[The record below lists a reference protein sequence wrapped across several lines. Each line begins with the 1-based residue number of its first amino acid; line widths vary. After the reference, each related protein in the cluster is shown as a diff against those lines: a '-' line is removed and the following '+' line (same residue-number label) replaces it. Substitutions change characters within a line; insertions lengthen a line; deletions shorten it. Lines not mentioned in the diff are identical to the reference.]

1 MAPITSPR
9 QVCYNPNN
17 RLVISSQHCPAA
29 VFVLRTSPRQACS
42 LVCADGLPGLCRIA
56 RLRVAA
62 QLILSI
68 LPVPPGFGLLR
79 NSTPWQASLWL
90 SPISAPVFADGLP
103 GRKKG
108 NQISLVA
115 FVKPGGADVDCSA
128 LKFSSKNAVN
138 PSFTLNIGTLWH
150 NVTRLPALIFWGING
165 ENHRL
170 RGKNGEF

>member
-1 MAPITSPR
+1 
-9 QVCYNPNN
+9 
-17 RLVISSQHCPAA
+17 
-29 VFVLRTSPRQACS
+29 
-42 LVCADGLPGLCRIA
+42 
-56 RLRVAA
+56 
-62 QLILSI
+62 
-68 LPVPPGFGLLR
+68 LLR
-79 NSTPWQASLWL
+79 NSSGFVILRRDKPPWQASLWQ

-150 NVTRLPALIFWGING
+150 NVTRLPASIFGGING

-170 RGKNGEF
+170 RGKKRGSLNAKQPISKRESNHHPY

>member
-1 MAPITSPR
+1 LPVPPGFGLQRNLFRITCSCR
-9 QVCYNPNN
+9 
-17 RLVISSQHCPAA
+17 PASGCCA
-29 VFVLRTSPRQACS
+29 THSEYLART
-42 LVCADGLPGLCRIA
+42 A

-115 FVKPGGADVDCSA
+115 FVKPGGA
-128 LKFSSKNAVN
+128 
-138 PSFTLNIGTLWH
+138 
-150 NVTRLPALIFWGING
+150 
-165 ENHRL
+165 
-170 RGKNGEF
+170 